1 MPGNNPGVFPP
12 AIGGQP
18 SNALNKP
25 AVFLN
30 DQNEKRLS
38 VSIQP
43 VSNSIFKGDIGTYE
57 IRIENLINKPDQ
69 RVTLSLLTPEGTVL
83 KSIRAK
89 DLQYKLSNHDR
100 QIDLEPIKYFRPKDS
115 FSCVVQ
121 LRHDAVAAG
130 ELVASVTSIGQTT
143 PVVKSLP
150 IQVLAR

>member
-1 MPGNNPGVFPP
+1 M
-12 AIGGQP
+12 
-18 SNALNKP
+18 
-25 AVFLN
+25 
-30 DQNEKRLS
+30 
-38 VSIQP
+38 
-43 VSNSIFKGDIGTYE
+43 
-57 IRIENLINKPDQ
+57 
-69 RVTLSLLTPEGTVL
+69 TLSLLTPEGTVL